1 MYFEGKAVMKA
12 CTKKQKQWLWFI
24 TLWLGGFSSV
34 LLLSTII
41 KLAMRI
47 I

>member
-1 MYFEGKAVMKA
+1 MYSEVKAVMKA
-12 CTKKQKQWLWFI
+12 YTKKQKQWLWFI
-24 TLWLGGFSSV
+24 TLWLGGLGSV
-34 LLLSTII
+34 MLLSTII